1 MCQQYVYKVM
11 PAPEEYKNN
20 LGNLLK
26 HKRESL
32 GLSKREMARRT
43 GLPSHDTIRRLE
55 NGDYTHYPERETLEK
70 IALNVFEVEL
80 RELEDL
86 IAPSNLNPKLTVG
99 SVLACCEQFS
109 DVQDLNKVI
118 TVCSRRIAEIL
129 ESSSTTE

>member
-1 MCQQYVYKVM
+1 M
-11 PAPEEYKNN
+11 PAPEEYKKN

-55 NGDYTHYPERETLEK
+55 NGDYIHYPERETLEK
-70 IALNVFEVEL
+70 IAQNLFEVEL

-86 IAPSNLNPKLTVG
+86 IAPGSLNPKLTLG
-99 SVLACCEQFS
+99 SVITCCEQFTE
-109 DVQDLNKVI
+109 VKDLNKVI
-118 TVCSRRIAEIL
+118 AVCSRRIAEIL
-129 ESSSTTE
+129 ESSSTT